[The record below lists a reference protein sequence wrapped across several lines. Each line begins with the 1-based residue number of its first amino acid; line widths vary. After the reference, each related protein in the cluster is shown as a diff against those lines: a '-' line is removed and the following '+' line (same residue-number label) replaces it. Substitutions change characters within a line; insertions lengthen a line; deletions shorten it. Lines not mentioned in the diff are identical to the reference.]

1 MRVGEADVA
10 GQVARNESGLQRL
23 SDFHA
28 ALVAMAGH
36 DLRQPLQ
43 IIVGM
48 HAWLTKRLTEQPER
62 EHLER
67 GRRAIGQLVQQLDH
81 LVDSLRIFDAAG
93 DVRPT
98 PIQVEPLL
106 TRVEDEHAESAREKD
121 LALKVIP
128 ARAVILS
135 DNVLLSGILRNLVRN
150 ALKYTPAGGS
160 VLVGCRRRGTL
171 LRIEVHD
178 TGVGI
183 AADNLDKV
191 FQAFAQVGSSAAG
204 GHGLGLFIVKR
215 AADSLGH
222 RLEVRSDLGR
232 GSCFSVLANLGAG
245 GYGAVKLPIS
255 HQAGPIGRQML
266 HDPRLTAM
274 TESDLRFAAWRAVA
288 RAHGERFQ

>member
-1 MRVGEADVA
+1 MMVREGEAA
-10 GQVARNESGLQRL
+10 GHIARNKSGLQRL

-43 IIVGM
+43 IIVGV
-48 HAWLTKRLTEQPER
+48 HAWLTKRLTEQAER

-67 GRRAIGQLVQQLDH
+67 GRRAIAQLVDQLDH

-93 DVRPT
+93 DVRAAPLRL
-98 PIQVEPLL
+98 EPLL
-106 TRVEDEHAESAREKD
+106 ARVEDEHAESARQNG
-121 LALKVIP
+121 LTLKVIP
-128 ARAVILS
+128 ARAVIMS

-150 ALKYTPAGGS
+150 ALKYTPSGGR

-178 TGVGI
+178 TGIGI
-183 AADNLDKV
+183 AADNMGKI
-191 FQAFAQVGSSAAG
+191 FQAFEQVGSSAAD

-222 RLEVRSDLGR
+222 RLEVQSALGR
-232 GSCFSVLANLGAG
+232 GSCFSVLANLAAG
-245 GYGAVKLPIS
+245 DSSA
-255 HQAGPIGRQML
+255 AGRPS
-266 HDPRLTAM
+266 
-274 TESDLRFAAWRAVA
+274 SDRVEAAGKQSREDRRAAAITDASLRFAAWRAA
-288 RAHGERFQ
+288 KYANRESFQ